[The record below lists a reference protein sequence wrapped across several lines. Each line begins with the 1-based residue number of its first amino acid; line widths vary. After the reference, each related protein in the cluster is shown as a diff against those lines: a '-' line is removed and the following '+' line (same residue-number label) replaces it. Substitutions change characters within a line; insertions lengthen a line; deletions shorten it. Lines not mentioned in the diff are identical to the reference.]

1 MDSVKESEQMG
12 VVEALK
18 RSEVF
23 LGLDDSE
30 LIEIANLPSTKEESW
45 QPNQFIFRKGE
56 RAKLLYVL
64 KEGKVNLVTER
75 KDGSSIEPERLVVD
89 DITKGEAFGWS
100 ALVAPRSYVLSAFCS
115 EPSKVIA
122 ISGEELAALFE
133 RNNHIGY
140 KVLYSVTLII
150 FTRLRY
156 TEQLVVQSKRWPLI

>member
-1 MDSVKESEQMG
+1 MDGVKESEQMG

-30 LIEIANLPSTKEESW
+30 LSEIANLPSTREETW

-75 KDGSSIEPERLVVD
+75 QGSTQPERLIVD

-100 ALVAPRSYVLSAFCS
+100 ALVAPRSYVLSAFCA